1 MHRDKEKKQQK
12 RKRKAKSPSAEH
24 AEGVDESKLDRT
36 NAKLDKHIKRQRQ
49 DSNQEGGEPKSGRYR
64 EVKRLFT
71 TSNLQV
77 P

>member
-12 RKRKAKSPSAEH
+12 RKRKSKSPSAEH
-24 AEGVDESKLDRT
+24 AEGVDESKLGRT
-36 NAKLDKHIKRQRQ
+36 NAKLDKKIKRQRQ
-49 DSNQEGGEPKSGRYR
+49 DSHQEGGELKNGRNS

-71 TSNLQV
+71 TSNVQM